1 MSEVKHMW
9 PSEAFDAIS
18 LAAFDGQFEIEGTD
32 GDQVELQVDLEKRVA
47 RDLQPEPVE
56 RWLQIHLWERPGE
69 SQLTL
74 RLPKKKAWVV
84 DLSAGRGQVHVTG
97 IQARLRVMLGKGE
110 IRIEDCRGTFNL
122 ASGKGNVE
130 IERCAEA
137 EMPER
142 PPMPRFEPAF
152 QSPPP
157 PEAPPV
163 PEGPAVNGEFRFH
176 FGRGPR
182 MHHRMKPGASW
193 EWFGFDAD
201 DWAEWG
207 AQFGEQARGWAQQ
220 FVNRFVSQVDWLPEK
235 AGLTLH
241 LGKGDAG
248 LEEVVAKSCTIQV
261 GSGDV
266 ELEDGRIETLDV
278 SVGRGG
284 VEVKS
289 VLPAEDW
296 DLQVRHGDIRLSLP
310 ANARA
315 RLDVATRH
323 GEINSQVPLVRV
335 GRPGPEARHG
345 GRMVGNVGQA
355 EGKAPEISLNA
366 MSGDIEIELQKGASK
381 YSYKPGTENP
391 PVKTNAPAPEP
402 VVETAPAAAPTAEVS
417 GAATED
423 KPAATANPPQ
433 YDSQLAILQAL
444 SEGHISVAEAE
455 KLLQSL
461 K

>member
-9 PSEAFDAIS
+9 SSEAIDAIS
-18 LAAFDGQFEIEGTD
+18 IVAFDGQIEIEGTD

-84 DLSAGRGQVHVTG
+84 DLSAGRGHVHVTG

-110 IRIEDCRGTFNL
+110 IRIEDCRGILNL

-130 IERCAEA
+130 IKRCTEA

-142 PPMPRFEPAF
+142 PPLPKLEPAF
-152 QSPPP
+152 QVPPF
-157 PEAPPV
+157 PEAPPK
-163 PEGPAVNGEFRFH
+163 PEGPDVHSAFRFH

-182 MHHRMKPGASW
+182 MSHRMKPGASW

-207 AQFGEQARGWAQQ
+207 AQFGEMARDWAQSIGQ
-220 FVNRFVSQVDWLPEK
+220 FFIQADWMPEK
-235 AGLTLH
+235 AGVSVKMGRGEAEL
-241 LGKGDAG
+241 KEID
-248 LEEVVAKSCTIQV
+248 AKSCTVKI
-261 GSGDV
+261 GNGDV

-310 ANARA
+310 ANTRA

-323 GEINSQVPLVRV
+323 GDINSQVPLVRV

-381 YSYKPGTENP
+381 YSYKPGTENAG
-391 PVKTNAPAPEP
+391 VKTNAPAPEP
-402 VVETAPAAAPTAEVS
+402 VVETAPAAPPTAEVS
-417 GAATED
+417 GAATEA
-423 KPAATANPPQ
+423 KSAATANSPQ